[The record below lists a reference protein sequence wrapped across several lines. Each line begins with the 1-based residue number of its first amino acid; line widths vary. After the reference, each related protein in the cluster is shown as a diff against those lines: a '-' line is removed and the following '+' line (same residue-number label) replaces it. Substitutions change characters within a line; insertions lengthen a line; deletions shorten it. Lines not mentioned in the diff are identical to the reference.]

1 MSHVMVFQSMAVDY
15 DRNVYEFRYH
25 SFSAVVRIKRYLS
38 ALKWHNC
45 DALNRVSLELSTD
58 ERFIR
63 VFSGNKEILTLEAT
77 HNG

>member
-1 MSHVMVFQSMAVDY
+1 MSHVVVFQSMTVDY

-25 SFSAVVRIKRYLS
+25 AFTATVRIKRYLS

-45 DALNRVSLELSTD
+45 DAQNRVSLELSD
-58 ERFIR
+58 DDRFIR

-77 HNG
+77 RD